1 MASNV
6 NFAAGIAGI
15 AGFAVIANNTGESN
29 VVVMAHAMRWSYVA
43 SQDNPTDN
51 SVPALWSDFYFNGTV
66 DGAIDSDGD
75 GFSNHRE
82 YILGTDPTDAASTLT
97 TSHTLSTAQATSN
110 SASLPCSA
118 DVPKNSQPRPIWQ
131 TPRGRC

>member
-82 YILGTDPTDAASTLT
+82 YILGT
-97 TSHTLSTAQATSN
+97 AQATSN